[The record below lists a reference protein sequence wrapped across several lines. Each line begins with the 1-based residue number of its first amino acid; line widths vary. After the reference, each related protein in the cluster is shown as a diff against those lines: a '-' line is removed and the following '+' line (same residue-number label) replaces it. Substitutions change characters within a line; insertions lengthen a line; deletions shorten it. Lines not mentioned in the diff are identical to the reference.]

1 MSKNLIHVSG
11 SIFTDPE
18 SGATID
24 ANRLYA
30 DYRRLQIE
38 AQQLR
43 SLQPEKLRQTLEIIA
58 VGDASDPKSVAE
70 EVLVEIGFW
79 DAAAVAE
86 LKANPLCLETS
97 EAKKPQVTSRLGM

>member
-11 SIFTDPE
+11 AIFTDPE
-18 SGATID
+18 SGATVD

-43 SLQPEKLRQTLEIIA
+43 AAQPDKLRKTLEVIG
-58 VGDASDPKSVAE
+58 VGDAADPKQAAT
-70 EVLVEIGFW
+70 EVLVETGFW
-79 DAAAVAE
+79 DAAAVAA
-86 LKANPLCLETS
+86 LKANPLFS
-97 EAKKPQVTSRLGM
+97 EDNKPQRGASVGMGM